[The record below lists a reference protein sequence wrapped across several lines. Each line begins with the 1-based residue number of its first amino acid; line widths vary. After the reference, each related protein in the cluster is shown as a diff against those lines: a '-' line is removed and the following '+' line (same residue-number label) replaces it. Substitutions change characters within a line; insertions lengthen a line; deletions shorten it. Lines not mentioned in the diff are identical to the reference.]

1 MNPLFFVSFALAM
14 YSAVEI
20 RRAKGFF
27 KFLHAAAIAVGIIAM
42 ILNIASL
49 M

>member
-20 RRAKGFF
+20 RRTKGFF
-27 KFLHAAAIAVGIIAM
+27 KFLHAVSIVLGVIAM
-42 ILNIASL
+42 ALGIASL

>member
-20 RRAKGFF
+20 RRTKGFF
-27 KFLHAAAIAVGIIAM
+27 KFLHAVSIALGIVAM
-42 ILNIASL
+42 ALGIASL

>member
-1 MNPLFFVSFALAM
+1 MNPLFFVSFALTM

-20 RRAKGFF
+20 RRTKGFF
-27 KFLHAAAIAVGIIAM
+27 KFLHAVSIALGIVAM
-42 ILNIASL
+42 ALGIASL